1 VSDRVAASGGASTV
15 VHLSIH
21 GATARAHD
29 YHTGVEGSFAG
40 LAETTRARTVVA
52 STLLTRSSYR
62 DLGGIATWLAAHRA
76 KAWAI
81 AVLRTEGP
89 VAADFDRL
97 TPRLSLAI
105 PFALRAIDAARKLG
119 IVAVLH
125 DAPLCLLGPHAV
137 RGRRTAPRAFPPPC
151 DGCAA
156 RSACAGA
163 DARYLERFGDG
174 ELRPIALVPEIRADP
189 IERTFGDAYASLA
202 ARTGTNSSQ
211 P

>member
-1 VSDRVAASGGASTV
+1 MSERVAASSGAGV

-29 YHTGVEGSFAG
+29 YHTGVEGSFAA
-40 LAETTRARTVVA
+40 LAERTRTGTVVA

-62 DLGGIATWLAAHRA
+62 DLGRIATWLAAHRA

-81 AVLRTEGP
+81 IVLRTEGP
-89 VAADFDRL
+89 IAADFDRL
-97 TPRLSLAI
+97 TPRLALAI

-119 IVAVLH
+119 IAAVLH

-137 RGRRTAPRAFPPPC
+137 RARRTAPRSFPPRC
-151 DGCAA
+151 EGCAA
-156 RSACAGA
+156 RPACAGL
-163 DARYLERFGDG
+163 DPRYLERFGDG
-174 ELRPIALVPEIRADP
+174 ELRPIAAVPEPEPDP
-189 IERTFGDAYASLA
+189 IERAFGDAYASLA

>member
-1 VSDRVAASGGASTV
+1 MSERGASSDSIV
-15 VHLSIH
+15 RLAIH

-29 YHTGVEGSFAG
+29 YHTGVKGSFAALSG
-40 LAETTRARTVVA
+40 AARTPGALVA
-52 STLLTRSSYR
+52 TTLLTRSSYR
-62 DLGGIATWLAAHRA
+62 DLDGIATWLAAHRA
-76 KAWAI
+76 KAWAV

-105 PFALRAIDAARKLG
+105 PFALRAIETARRLG
-119 IVAVLH
+119 IAAVLH
-125 DAPLCLLGPHAV
+125 DAPLCLLGPHAG
-137 RGRRTAPRAFPPPC
+137 RGRRTAPRSFPPPC

-156 RSACAGA
+156 RSVCAGA
-163 DARYLERFGDG
+163 DARYLERFGDA
-174 ELRPIALVPEIRADP
+174 ELRPLASVRAIRPGP
-189 IERTFGDAYASLA
+189 IERAFDAAGAYASLA